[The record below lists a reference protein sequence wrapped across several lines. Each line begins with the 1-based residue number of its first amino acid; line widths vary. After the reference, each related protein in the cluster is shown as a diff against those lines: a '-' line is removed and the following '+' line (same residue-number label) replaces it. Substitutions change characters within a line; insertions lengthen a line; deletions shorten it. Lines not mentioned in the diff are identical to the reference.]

1 MILRNKIFILI
12 NLCIPLF
19 FGLFIYLTSRNRTVL
34 YDMFSSVGIE
44 LNSINY
50 PEYIRNYGCDFL
62 WAYSLYWGVYF
73 WGIFGGW
80 KSVASLAGLV
90 VIPFAIIMELIQIPQ
105 NLPGTFDVLDI
116 GIEIIAIGLA
126 VIIALSINRRKS
138 YEKISC

>member
-1 MILRNKIFILI
+1 MILRNKTFILI
-12 NLCIPLF
+12 NLCIPLIL
-19 FGLFIYLTSRNRTVL
+19 GLFIYLTSRNRTVL
-34 YDMFSSVGIE
+34 CDMFSSIGVE

-73 WGIFGGW
+73 WGILGEW

-90 VIPFAIIMELIQIPQ
+90 VIPFAITMELIQISK

-116 GIEIIAIGLA
+116 GVVIFAIGLA
-126 VIIALSINRRKS
+126 VIIALGANKRKS
-138 YEKISC
+138 YGRRY